1 METIKNDVK
10 SFTPVDWMLII
21 GAASL
26 FLPHVI
32 SVVLLSVICFIAF
45 LKYDILKDIFAQKG
59 KAVTYSFF
67 LLEVIVSLGAGIMMS
82 FFLLVIY
89 IAFYREHISQKVF
102 AYILDISLILSC
114 VVCVYALFQFNQI
127 SVTNG
132 YKFTDFHI
140 FNSPKRRI
148 YGTFQNAN
156 IFALMLEFMLAVCLY
171 RFLQTKQ
178 FLLKVW
184 YVVIALFQFSVLFLT
199 GCRAALVPLMWYLII
214 PN

>member
-67 LLEVIVSLGAGIMMS
+67 LLEVIVSLVYKNWIGAGIMMS

-89 IAFYREHISQKVF
+89 IAFYREHISHE
-102 AYILDISLILSC
+102 SL
-114 VVCVYALFQFNQI
+114 
-127 SVTNG
+127 
-132 YKFTDFHI
+132 
-140 FNSPKRRI
+140 
-148 YGTFQNAN
+148 
-156 IFALMLEFMLAVCLY
+156 CLY
-171 RFLQTKQ
+171 FRYQ
-178 FLLKVW
+178 FDFILCGLC
-184 YVVIALFQFSVLFLT
+184 I
-199 GCRAALVPLMWYLII
+199 CLVPISI
-214 PN
+214 RFR

>member
-67 LLEVIVSLGAGIMMS
+67 LLEVIVSLVYKNWIGAGIMMS
-82 FFLLVIY
+82 FFYWLY
-89 IAFYREHISQKVF
+89 ISHFIAS
-102 AYILDISLILSC
+102 ILARKSLP
-114 VVCVYALFQFNQI
+114 
-127 SVTNG
+127 
-132 YKFTDFHI
+132 I
-140 FNSPKRRI
+140 F
-148 YGTFQNAN
+148 
-156 IFALMLEFMLAVCLY
+156 
-171 RFLQTKQ
+171 
-178 FLLKVW
+178 
-184 YVVIALFQFSVLFLT
+184 
-199 GCRAALVPLMWYLII
+199 
-214 PN
+214 